1 MTPIGFITPGNI
13 GPWQV
18 VLILIL
24 VVFLFGGKKIPEI
37 SRALGQSL
45 REFRKG
51 REDADK
57 TDKADKTDSADTS
70 DEVKSNKT

>member
-1 MTPIGFITPGNI
+1 MTTVGFISPSNI

-18 VLILIL
+18 LLIVVLI
-24 VVFLFGGKKIPEI
+24 VFLFGGKKIPEI

-51 REDADK
+51 REDGEKDAAEAAKAKAAEASKD
-57 TDKADKTDSADTS
+57 DKA
-70 DEVKSNKT
+70 

>member
-1 MTPIGFITPGNI
+1 MTTVGFINPGNI

-18 VLILIL
+18 LLIVVLI
-24 VVFLFGGKKIPEI
+24 VFLFGGKKIPEI

-51 REDADK
+51 REDGEKDAAEAAKAK
-57 TDKADKTDSADTS
+57 TAEVSKEDKA
-70 DEVKSNKT
+70 

>member
-1 MTPIGFITPGNI
+1 MTTVGFINNV

-18 VLILIL
+18 LLIVVLI
-24 VVFLFGGKKIPEI
+24 VFLFGGKKIPEI

-51 REDADK
+51 REDGEKEADEAAK
-57 TDKADKTDSADTS
+57 AKPAESAKDDKA
-70 DEVKSNKT
+70 